1 MAAPS
6 LVPGQR
12 EAAGCSISRPDGA
25 QWCSAEPDATP
36 VDLAIPQL
44 GDDAAHA
51 LGEVAAVG
59 AERQTQHLGGGLL
72 GGGRAQVGAVDGPQQ
87 LVVPGGCWRS
97 ASTAARSS
105 PSSASVSGSS

>member
-1 MAAPS
+1 M
-6 LVPGQR
+6 LDLQTG
-12 EAAGCSISRPDGA
+12 
-25 QWCSAEPDATP
+25 WCSVVLSGARRHP

-105 PSSASVSGSS
+105 PSSASVSGSSVAA